1 MKEYFINPELKKS
14 ALMLLAL
21 NFMFLMT
28 IIFIFQIYNNNMKQ
42 GYIKSLGAITAR
54 IDEKDPKLEKDIVP
68 LITREVSSKEAQ
80 KGQNILKSYGLTSDL
95 ENQLF
100 PYIDNIS
107 KVSYCYI
114 IFLGI
119 ITAVIYFILN
129 YVQYVYFYKRI
140 RKLTNAAKRI
150 IDGEYEL
157 PIDEDKEGDFAKLA
171 VEFNSMRKIIKNDI
185 YQLKKEKCFLVDIL
199 SDISHQ
205 LKTPLASMIIYNDIL
220 STKKLTNEQRE
231 NFLSNNKKQL
241 YRMNW
246 LIKSIL
252 KLARLDAKAIEF
264 SMESRSL
271 NETIENSIE
280 ILKEKIE
287 EYHVKVK
294 SHSSS
299 EVNMVHDEKWL
310 QEALVNIIKNSIEH
324 SEIDGE
330 INIEL
335 IKNPLY
341 KRIIIEDDGEGIDEE
356 DLPNIF
362 KRFYRAKTS
371 KKSESVGIGLSLAKS
386 IIESHGGIIEVHS
399 KIKIGTKF
407 IITFINL

>member
-1 MKEYFINPELKKS
+1 MNEYFINPELKKS
-14 ALMLLAL
+14 SIMLLIL
-21 NFMFLMT
+21 NFIFLVV
-28 IIFIFQIYNNNMKQ
+28 IISIFQIYNNNMKV
-42 GYIKSLGAITAR
+42 GYIKSLGAVAAK

-68 LITREVSSKEAQ
+68 LITREVSSKEAE
-80 KGQNILKSYGLTSDL
+80 KGKAILKTYGLTSDL

-107 KVSYCYI
+107 KLSYYYI
-114 IFLGI
+114 IFASI
-119 ITAVIYFILN
+119 IAAAVYFILN
-129 YVQYVYFYKRI
+129 YLQYVYFYKRI
-140 RKLTNAAKRI
+140 RKLTNAAKRVV
-150 IDGEYEL
+150 DGEYEL
-157 PIDEDKEGDFAKLA
+157 PINEDKEGDFAKLA
-171 VEFNSMRKIIKNDI
+171 VAFNSMRKIIRNNI
-185 YQLKKEKCFLVDIL
+185 YKLKKEKCFLVDIL

-205 LKTPLASMIIYNDIL
+205 LKTPLSSMIIYNDIL

-252 KLARLDAKAIEF
+252 KLARLDAKDIEF

-294 SHSSS
+294 FYSTR
-299 EVNMVHDEKWL
+299 EVIMMHDEKWL
-310 QEALVNIIKNSIEH
+310 QEALVNIIKNGIEH
-324 SEIDGE
+324 TEKNGK

-335 IKNPLY
+335 IENPLY
-341 KRIIIEDDGEGIDEE
+341 KRITIEDNGEGIDEE

-371 KKSESVGIGLSLAKS
+371 KKSESIGIGLALSKS
-386 IIESHGGIIEVHS
+386 IIESHGGMIEVHS
-399 KIKIGTKF
+399 KVKKGTKF
-407 IITFINL
+407 IITFINA